1 MRPDELTYPCLCVHR
16 KLIFTVENQWD
27 LVGATADGHRT
38 GILDELKIVDS
49 LGREFIV
56 EPPPKLSPINMFIGK
71 LRAKLTRR
79 RPRATPLTL
88 TPTGKSLTV
97 YQIRQLLIIDSQR
110 QGPVNRV
117 RSKEL
122 SEKIDA
128 AKTPAEILRLI
139 ASQSSNTSIRQW

>member
-1 MRPDELTYPCLCVHR
+1 MKPDELTYPCLCVHR

-38 GILDELKIVDS
+38 GVLQDLKIIDAS
-49 LGREFIV
+49 GRELLV
-56 EPPPKLSPINMFIGK
+56 QPPPKKQPIAVFFGV
-71 LRAKLTRR
+71 LWARLTRR
-79 RPRATPLTL
+79 KPRPKPLEL
-88 TPTGKSLTV
+88 NPTGKTWTV
-97 YQIRQLLIIDSQR
+97 YQIRQLLVIDSQR

-122 SEKIDA
+122 TEKIDA

-139 ASQSSNTSIRQW
+139 ASQSSNTSIREW

>member
-1 MRPDELTYPCLCVHR
+1 MKPDELAYPCLCVHR

-38 GILDELKIVDS
+38 GILDELKIIDS
-49 LGREFIV
+49 RGRELAV
-56 EPPPKLSPINMFIGK
+56 RPPPKLSRTQIFLGV

-79 RPRATPLTL
+79 RPKAAPLEL
-88 TPTGKSLTV
+88 TATGKVLTV
-97 YQIRQLLIIDSQR
+97 YQIRQLLIVDSQR

-122 SEKIDA
+122 TEKIDA
-128 AKTPAEILRLI
+128 AKTPAEILSLI

>member
-1 MRPDELTYPCLCVHR
+1 
-16 KLIFTVENQWD
+16 TVENRWD

-38 GILDELKIVDS
+38 GVLQDLKIIDS
-49 LGREFIV
+49 TGRELMV
-56 EPPPKLSPINMFIGK
+56 QPPPVKHPLAAFFGALWIKLM
-71 LRAKLTRR
+71 RR
-79 RPRATPLTL
+79 RPRPQPLEL
-88 TPTGKSLTV
+88 SPTGKTWTV

-122 SEKIDA
+122 TEKIDA